1 MIDRLDDVLASVGRH
16 LMVDAPA
23 DEIGEPVVGADGS
36 SSRGRGRLLVAAIVV
51 AVLVGSIAAIP
62 PARRAVGG
70 WLRAGRIE
78 VSVDPQAT
86 IDPALPSFLDDATP
100 IDPAGRA
107 LVLGQ
112 VPPDLSSTS
121 LGPPTGSWTVPE
133 GGVVATWA
141 EGTTSLWILP
151 VDPDYWFIRKS
162 VETGDVVTD
171 LPELGDGGFAVAW
184 AHLME
189 TPHRL
194 VVASSVV
201 VWSDGTLM
209 FRLESDLD
217 VDVLIT
223 LAESIAASDERLWRS

>member
-16 LMVDAPA
+16 LMVETLDDDDDAGGPA
-23 DEIGEPVVGADGS
+23 TVADGWW
-36 SSRGRGRLLVAAIVV
+36 RPARRRVLVAGV
-51 AVLVGSIAAIP
+51 AAGILAGSIASIP

-78 VSVDPQAT
+78 VTVDPNAA

-100 IDPAGRA
+100 IDPADRA
-107 LVLGQ
+107 AVLGQ
-112 VPPDLSSTS
+112 LPPDVRSTA
-121 LGPPTGSWTVPE
+121 LGSPTAWWTVPE

-141 EGTTSLWILP
+141 AGMTSLWILP
-151 VDPDYWFIRKS
+151 VDIPDYWFIDKS
-162 VETGDVVTD
+162 VETADAVTD
-171 LPELGDGGFAVAW
+171 LPDLGDGGFAVAW
-184 AHLME
+184 THLME

-194 VVASSVV
+194 VAAEAVV
-201 VWSDGTLM
+201 VWSGGTLM

-223 LAESIAASDERLWRS
+223 VAESIASNG

>member
-1 MIDRLDDVLASVGRH
+1 MIDRLDEVLASVGRH

-23 DEIGEPVVGADGS
+23 DEVGGPVVGADGS
-36 SSRGRGRLLVAAIVV
+36 WSRGRGRLLVAAIVV
-51 AVLVGSIAAIP
+51 AILAGSIASIP

-78 VSVDPQAT
+78 VTVDPQAT

-100 IDPAGRA
+100 IDPVDRA
-107 LVLGQ
+107 AVLGQ
-112 VPPDLSSTS
+112 LPPDVRSTA
-121 LGPPTGSWTVPE
+121 LGSPTAWWTVPE

-141 EGTTSLWILP
+141 EGMTSLWILP
-151 VDPDYWFIRKS
+151 VDIPDYWFIDKS
-162 VETGDVVTD
+162 VETADAVTD
-171 LPELGDGGFAVAW
+171 LPDLGDGGFAVAW
-184 AHLME
+184 THLME

-194 VVASSVV
+194 VAADAVV
-201 VWSDGTLM
+201 VWSGGTLM

-223 LAESIAASDERLWRS
+223 LAESIAASDEGL